1 MAAALVEADGIDA
14 LPSTNLNALRM
25 GDLAPYRKVLTRGIK
40 EVGDF
45 LSAAGVK

>member
-1 MAAALVEADGIDA
+1 MAEAVVETDGIDA

-25 GDLAPYRKVLTRGIK
+25 GDLASYRNVLTRGIK

-45 LSAAGVK
+45 LSEACVK